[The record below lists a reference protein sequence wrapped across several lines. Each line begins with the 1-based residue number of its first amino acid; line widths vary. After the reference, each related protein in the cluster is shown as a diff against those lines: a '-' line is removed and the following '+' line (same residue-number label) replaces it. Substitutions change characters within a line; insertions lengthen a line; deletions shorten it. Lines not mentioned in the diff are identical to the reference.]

1 MLDVEGMNVLKVGL
15 STTTIEPAITDG
27 RLDGIGVY
35 TDALLTGL
43 PSAGC
48 EVTGYAFPSLK
59 NGALAK
65 RFSLSKV
72 LPSSYSALS
81 LRDVITPK
89 TVAITLPVDIYHA
102 TDYRI
107 VRTTS
112 PIVATLHDAI
122 PIKYPEWCSPRLRR
136 LKNWVQKKAAAKA
149 NHVIALSNYAVAE
162 LVECFGVDEKN
173 ITVVQCGVAPEW
185 KQPSDPAAV
194 DTTLHQ
200 YGLRPGYFLF
210 VGTFQPR
217 KNVDRI
223 LEAYLRLPDAIR
235 QTRQLLLVGR
245 VGWLCDELIG
255 KIKAAIQRGEHVV
268 WLSNVSSQVQLRH
281 LYAGAGVF
289 VFPSLY
295 EGFGIPVTEAF
306 SSGVPVITSNTTSLP
321 EVSQGA
327 ALEINPMS
335 VPEIGT
341 AMQDLST
348 NEALRQQCIDAG
360 RKRAAQFTWQRTVE
374 ETVAVYRSVLA
385 S

>member
-1 MLDVEGMNVLKVGL
+1 MNVIKVGL

-27 RLDGIGVY
+27 RLDGMGVY
-35 TDALLTGL
+35 TQALINGL
-43 PSAGC
+43 PFAGC
-48 EVTGYAFPSLK
+48 KVTAYAFPFLTKRS
-59 NGALAK
+59 LAK
-65 RFSLSKV
+65 RFSLSTA
-72 LPSSYSALS
+72 LPFSYPVLS
-81 LRDVITPK
+81 LRDL
-89 TVAITLPVDIYHA
+89 VASKEIAVKLPVDIYHS

-107 VRTTS
+107 IRTTS

-122 PIKYPEWCSPRLRR
+122 PIKYPEWCSPRLRL

-149 NHVIALSNYAVAE
+149 DHVIALSNYAVAE
-162 LVECFGVDEKN
+162 LVECFGVDEKK

-194 DTTLHQ
+194 DTTLQQ

-245 VGWLCDELIG
+245 AGWLCDELIA
-255 KIKAAIQRGEHVV
+255 KIKAAIQNGEHVV

-281 LYAGAGVF
+281 LYAGARVF

-306 SSGVPVITSNTTSLP
+306 ASGVPVITSNTTSLP

-335 VPEIGT
+335 VTEIGT